1 MKLKLSE
8 VEDIFLTLKKLFDT
22 VPITHMGTITSF
34 KIAKLIRHIQP
45 DISAY
50 DDIRGKLDDSYR
62 DKVILDDNGK
72 PKIFDGGIT
81 HVRPEFLPKRIQ
93 ELTDLA
99 NTETE
104 IDINP
109 TIRLSE
115 LAANFHISPSDCFKL
130 MPVIIDDSDTFN
142 DSVLDE
148 HIESEK
154 SRHNRIN
161 Q

>member
-8 VEDIFLTLKKLFDT
+8 VEDIFLTLKNLFDT

-34 KIAKLIRHIQP
+34 KIAKLIRNIQP

-50 DDIRGKLDDSYR
+50 DDIRAKLDDSYR
-62 DKVILDDNGK
+62 DKVILDDHGK
-72 PKIFDGGIT
+72 PKIFDGGTT

-130 MPVIIDDSDTFN
+130 MPIIIDDSDTFN
-142 DSVLDE
+142 EPILNDRIDHE
-148 HIESEK
+148 N
-154 SRHNRIN
+154 HNTKTE
-161 Q
+161 

>member
-8 VEDIFLTLKKLFDT
+8 VEDIFLTLKNLFDT
-22 VPITHMGTITSF
+22 VPITHMGTIISF
-34 KIAKLIRHIQP
+34 KIAKLIRNIQP

-50 DDIRGKLDDSYR
+50 DDIRAKLDDSYR
-62 DKVILDDNGK
+62 DKVILDDHGK
-72 PKIFDGGIT
+72 PKIFDGGTT

-130 MPVIIDDSDTFN
+130 MPIIIDDSDTFN
-142 DSVLDE
+142 EPILND
-148 HIESEK
+148 HIDHENHDTTE
-154 SRHNRIN
+154 
-161 Q
+161 